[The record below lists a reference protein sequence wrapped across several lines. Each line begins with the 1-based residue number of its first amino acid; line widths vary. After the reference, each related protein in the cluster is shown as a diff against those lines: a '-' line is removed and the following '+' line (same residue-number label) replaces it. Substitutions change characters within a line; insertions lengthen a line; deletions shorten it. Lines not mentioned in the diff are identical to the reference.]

1 MSRIFSP
8 LWDAFTF
15 VVSHWFGVDLHADR
29 VSRGGSAQ
37 AKVGL
42 LCSNPVSCADVLG
55 VLEQQVSQPGPRF
68 HTSAPVSDVLA
79 EKRRQLGEYLTFCW
93 WDLPRQNAK
102 CHLWSTFFLNSFPA
116 PNWWESDGCPGHCS
130 HQKDSIMVN
139 SQPSSIPF
147 FLSFSIILSILLPP
161 QTHMQE
167 DYHDSSSRPIPG
179 MELSF
184 IALLELGNLAISPI

>member
-1 MSRIFSP
+1 MSCVFSP

-42 LCSNPVSCADVLG
+42 LCSNPVSCADVPG

-102 CHLWSTFFLNSFPA
+102 CHLWSTFSHSMVLKFIPSTKLER
-116 PNWWESDGCPGHCS
+116 WWESDGCPGHCS
-130 HQKDSIMVN
+130 HQKDSIMLN

-147 FLSFSIILSILLPP
+147 FSLLFNNLIHP
-161 QTHMQE
+161 QTCMQ
-167 DYHDSSSRPIPG
+167 DFKTAAADPYLAWSY
-179 MELSF
+179 LS
-184 IALLELGNLAISPI
+184 LNR